1 MSAPDIE
8 LIAETELISEGYK
21 FAKKLAGKIVSLFR
35 LMKQLLSNQ
44 KHYDWGLRALKTI
57 LKSSG
62 QLVQQEIKKGV
73 KLTYEAEALLL
84 IKSIR
89 VNTISKLTY
98 SDNQKYEFLQADMFP
113 GIQSEDIAY
122 E

>member
-21 FAKKLAGKIVSLFR
+21 NAKKLAGKIVSLFR

-62 QLVQQEIKKGV
+62 QLVQ
-73 KLTYEAEALLL
+73 
-84 IKSIR
+84 
-89 VNTISKLTY
+89 
-98 SDNQKYEFLQADMFP
+98 
-113 GIQSEDIAY
+113 
-122 E
+122 